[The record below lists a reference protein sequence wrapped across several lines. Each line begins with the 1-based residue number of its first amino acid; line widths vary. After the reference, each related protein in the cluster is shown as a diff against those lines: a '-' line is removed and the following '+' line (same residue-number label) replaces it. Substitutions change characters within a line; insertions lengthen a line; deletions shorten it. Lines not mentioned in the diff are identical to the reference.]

1 MPLPI
6 PNKQEEQSKFVSRCM
21 TDDIMKSEYSDD
33 KQRAAVCYS
42 QYKSRKKTA
51 KGSVEWCNCRKGDAL
66 GLI

>member
-1 MPLPI
+1 
-6 PNKQEEQSKFVSRCM
+6 M